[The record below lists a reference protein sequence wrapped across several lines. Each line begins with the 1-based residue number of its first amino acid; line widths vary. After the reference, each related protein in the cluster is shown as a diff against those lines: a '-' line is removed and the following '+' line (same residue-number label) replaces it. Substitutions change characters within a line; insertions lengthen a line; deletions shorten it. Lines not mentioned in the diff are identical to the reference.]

1 MKILI
6 LGLGSIAQKH
16 INALLEIDKNIE
28 IFALR
33 SSNNSKNNNR
43 VINLYNW
50 SGVKAHNFNFA
61 IVSTPSFFHL
71 ENILKL
77 DELKIPL
84 MIEKPIF
91 INNDQINK
99 FNKYNLSLNKS
110 YVACN
115 MRFHPLIVFLKNY
128 LNSNYS
134 KINEVNSYCG
144 SFLPEWRGNKDYK
157 NIYSSKKSLGG
168 GVNLDLIHEPDYLI
182 YLFDFPN
189 SSYVFNNKFSEL
201 NIDSYDSS
209 NIVFKYDDFNA
220 QITLN
225 YFRKDSKRTLEIV
238 RDKDTIFVDFIKN
251 KIVDLLSGEEL
262 FSASKNSLKQ
272 SYLDQMKYFL
282 NCIKNDK
289 TPINSV
295 QEAVSVLKLVI

>member
-6 LGLGSIAQKH
+6 LGLGSIGSKH
-16 INALLEIDKNIE
+16 IDAILEINSKSE

-33 SSNNSKNNNR
+33 SSTKSKKNDR
-43 VINLYNW
+43 VIDLFNW
-50 SGVKAHNFNFA
+50 NDVKAHNFHFA
-61 IVSTPSFFHL
+61 IVSTPSYFHL

-91 INNDQINK
+91 INNNQIIK
-99 FNKYNLSLNKS
+99 FNKYNLSLSKN

-128 LNSNYS
+128 LNRNYS

-144 SFLPEWRGNKDYK
+144 SFLPEWRVNKDYK
-157 NIYSSKKSLGG
+157 DIYSSKKSLGG

-189 SSYVFNNKFSEL
+189 SSYVLNNKFSKL
-201 NIDSYDSS
+201 NIDSDDSS
-209 NIVFKYDDFNA
+209 NLIFKYDDFNA

-238 RDKDTIFVDFIKN
+238 REKDTIFVDFIKN
-251 KIVDLLSGEEL
+251 KIVNLSNGQEI
-262 FSASKNSLKQ
+262 FSSNKNSLKQ
-272 SYLDQMKYFL
+272 SYLDQMKYFI
-282 NCIKNDK
+282 NCIENGN

-295 QEAVSVLKLVI
+295 QEAISVLKLVI

>member
-6 LGLGSIAQKH
+6 LGLGSIAHKH
-16 INALLEIDKNIE
+16 INALLEINNNIE

-33 SSNNSKNNNR
+33 TSRNSKKNNL
-43 VINLYNW
+43 VIDLYNW
-50 SGVKAHNFNFA
+50 NEVKIHNFHFA

-77 DELKIPL
+77 DKLKIPL

-91 INNDQINK
+91 INKIQINK
-99 FNKYNLSLNKS
+99 FNNYNLSLSKN

-115 MRFHPLIVFLKNY
+115 MRFHPLIVFLKKY
-128 LNSNYS
+128 LKNNNS

-144 SFLPEWRGNKDYK
+144 SFLPDWRTNKNYN

-189 SSYVFNNKFSEL
+189 SSRVSNNKFSKL
-201 NIDSYDSS
+201 NIDSDDSS
-209 NIVFKYDDFNA
+209 NIIFNYDDFNA

-238 RDKDTIFVDFIKN
+238 REKDTIFVDFIKN
-251 KIVDLLSGEEL
+251 KIVNLLSGEEV
-262 FSASKNSLKQ
+262 FTACKNSLKK

-282 NCIKNDK
+282 NCINNDI

-295 QEAVSVLKLVI
+295 KEAISVLKLVI